1 MGESIEMLILIII
14 VSLILVLLLLITL
27 IKIQGISKSLR
38 EKHATEEEVLLT
50 ISRQKRE
57 LLEISERE
65 KNEIIR
71 FMEGQSKLLSD
82 IINNNIS
89 QMSTQV
95 NNLNVQNDKK
105 LEDIRITMERQLK
118 SLQHDNNIQ
127 LEKMRGTVDEKL
139 QKTLE
144 DKIGHSFKLVSDR
157 LEMVY
162 KGLGEMQTLATGV
175 GDLKKV
181 LTNVKNRGILGE
193 IQLGS
198 ILTDILPKEQYE
210 ENVKVSP
217 ERNNFV
223 EFAIKLPGDGDG
235 NIFLPIDAKFPGDA
249 YAALRDAFDSGD
261 NDRILATKKALEI
274 SIKKSAKDISE
285 KYIQP
290 PYTTDFAIMFLPFEG
305 LYAEAINMGLIE
317 TLQRDYKI
325 NIAGPTTMAAL
336 LNSLQMGFKTLAI
349 QKSSS
354 KVWDVLGAVKN
365 EFAKFEKVIVETQ
378 TKINQANDG
387 LEKLVGTRT
396 RMINSKLKDV
406 TMLTDDQSENIL
418 EIAPSHTELIED

>member
-1 MGESIEMLILIII
+1 MGESTEMLILIII
-14 VSLILVLLLLITL
+14 SLILILISLLLL
-27 IKIQGISKSLR
+27 IKIQGISKILR
-38 EKHATEEEVLLT
+38 GNNNDEEVVLQE
-50 ISRQKRE
+50 IERQKKE
-57 LLEISERE
+57 LQATSERE

-82 IINNNIS
+82 IINNNIM

-118 SLQHDNNIQ
+118 ALQYDNNLQ

-144 DKIGHSFKLVSDR
+144 EQIGHSFKLVSDR

-181 LTNVKNRGILGE
+181 LTNVKTRGILGE

-198 ILTDILPKEQYE
+198 ILTDILPKEQFE

-217 ERNNFV
+217 DRNNFV
-223 EFAIKLPGDGDG
+223 EFAIKLPGDGEG
-235 NIFLPIDAKFPGDA
+235 SIFLPIDAKFPGDA
-249 YAALRDAFDSGD
+249 YAALRDAYDSGD
-261 NDRILATKKALEI
+261 NGRVLATKKILEN
-274 SIKKSAKDISE
+274 SLKKSAKDISE

-305 LYAEAINMGLIE
+305 LYAEAINMGLVE

-365 EFAKFEKVIVETQ
+365 EFAKFEKVIVDTQ
-378 TKINQANDG
+378 AKINQANDG

-396 RMINSKLKDV
+396 RMINNKLKDV
-406 TMLTDDQSENIL
+406 TVLTDDQSGNIL
-418 EIAPSHTELIED
+418 EITQAEAELVEE